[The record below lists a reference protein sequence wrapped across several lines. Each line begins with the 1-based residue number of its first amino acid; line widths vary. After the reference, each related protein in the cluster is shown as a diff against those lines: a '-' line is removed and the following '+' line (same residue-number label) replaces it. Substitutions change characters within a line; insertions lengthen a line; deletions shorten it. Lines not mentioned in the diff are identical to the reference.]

1 MVSAVMLR
9 VTQESDLPELTGG
22 DSEFDDWGP
31 HEPRRTIARSDTA
44 DPGGLTIA
52 DAASGEVLGS
62 VCWPWVCW
70 GPNPE
75 SSNPTIGIWLK
86 RTARGHGV
94 GPIAQ
99 RLLVDRLFTETETNR
114 VEAHTDAANLAEQR
128 ALERA
133 GFTREGMIRGA
144 RWRRGS
150 WHDHYLSSVLRHEWR
165 IQTNPSATT
174 AR

>member
-1 MVSAVMLR
+1 MVSAVVLR
-9 VTQESDLPELTGG
+9 VTQDSDLPELTGG

-31 HEPRRTIARSDTA
+31 REPRRTIARSDTA

-52 DAASGEVLGS
+52 DAASGKVLGS
-62 VCWPWVCW
+62 VSWHW

-75 SSNPTIGIWLK
+75 SSNPMIGIWLK

-94 GPIAQ
+94 GAIAQ
-99 RLLVDRLFTETETNR
+99 RLLVDKLFTETETNR
-114 VEAHTDAANLAEQR
+114 VEAHTDVANLAEQR

-144 RWRRGS
+144 QWRRGS
-150 WHDHYLSSVLRHEWR
+150 WRDGYLYSILRPEWR
-165 IQTNPSATT
+165 QQTNPSAMT